1 MPADPSR
8 RRLFGRYYARVSPAM
23 DAGGLA
29 GYRQRLLAGLAG
41 QVIEVGAGNGL
52 NFPHYPAAV
61 TRVLAVEPNPVLRE
75 VAGRKAVTAPVPVT
89 VCDGHAERLPAADGV
104 FDAAVTSLVLC
115 SVADQQAVLHEIRR
129 VLRPGGQLRFLEHVQ
144 AKTPGLRR
152 LQRLADATLWPPL
165 AGGCHTGRDTVAAIA
180 AAGFTVGQVEEFR
193 FPDLR
198 LSLLPATPHVRGE
211 AVSEAATDR
220 RDPPAP

>member
-1 MPADPSR
+1 MPVDPAR

-52 NFPHYPAAV
+52 NFAHYPATV
-61 TRVLAVEPNPVLRE
+61 TVVLAVEPNPVLRE
-75 VAGRKAVTAPVPVT
+75 AAGRNAASAPVPVQ
-89 VCDGHAERLPAADGV
+89 VCDGHAERLPAAAGA

-115 SVADQQAVLHEIRR
+115 SVADQRAVLREIRR

-152 LQRLADATLWPPL
+152 MQRLADATLWPPL
-165 AGGCHTGRDTVAAIA
+165 AGGCHTSRDTVAAIA
-180 AAGFTVGQVEEFR
+180 AAGFTVGQLEEFR
-193 FPDLR
+193 FPDGR
-198 LSLLPATPHVRGE
+198 LSLPATPHVRGE

-220 RDPPAP
+220 RYPPAP

>member
-52 NFPHYPAAV
+52 NFPHYPATV

-75 VAGRKAVTAPVPVT
+75 VAGRNAGNAPVPVT

-115 SVADQQAVLHEIRR
+115 SVADQQAVLREIRR

-152 LQRLADATLWPPL
+152 LQRLADATLWPLL
-165 AGGCHTGRDTVAAIA
+165 AGGCHTGRDTVTAIA

-198 LSLLPATPHVRGE
+198 LSLVPATPHVRGE
-211 AVSEAATDR
+211 AVSGAATDR